1 MSTNIRDESGP
12 NLKTLPAL
20 PRFHHAAYVSSD
32 QERTRHFY
40 EDILG
45 MELTGFWV
53 EHEVIGG
60 IAHEFSLSLYAL
72 GDGSALSFFNF
83 ADPEIQQQHAA
94 HRQGLFV
101 HLALRVNEDH
111 QEQLR
116 CRLHAAGLEASEFD
130 HGYARSLY
138 VQDPDGQMIEFAVE
152 PELMDSIAV
161 HQRATAHEALR
172 RWQGGDR
179 TVNNTLPRQH

>member
-1 MSTNIRDESGP
+1 MSTNIRGELAS
-12 NLKTLPAL
+12 NIRNRQVL

-45 MELTGFWV
+45 IKLSGFWV

-60 IAHEFSLSLYAL
+60 VAHEFSLSLYEL

-83 ADPEIQQQHAA
+83 ANPELQQQHAA

-101 HLALRVNEDH
+101 HLALKVNEDQ

-116 CRLHAAGLEASEFD
+116 CRLHAAGLEVSGFD

-152 PELMDSIAV
+152 PEQMDSINV
-161 HQRATAHEALR
+161 RQRATAHEALR

-179 TVNNTLPRQH
+179 TVNNTLPRH